1 MKSEEEL
8 NRHFDEEVLAAATER
23 AKNYLIKVEPNE
35 SLGFVGHAMKFPTV
49 FGDGKTE
56 EECRNNVREAIV
68 ASIATMIE
76 MGQEEFIPD

>member
-8 NRHFDEEVLAAATER
+8 NKPFDEDVLASATER
-23 AKNYLIKVEPNE
+23 AKNYVIVVEPNDE
-35 SLGFVGHAMKFPTV
+35 LGFVGHGMKFPTV
-49 FGDGKTE
+49 FADGKTE
-56 EECRNNVREAIV
+56 EECRNSVREAIV